1 MSRKEY
7 LNLLRKQPTQWIV
20 ESMES
25 PSAYMTKTHIA
36 LHAIELRNRKGSL
49 A

>member
-1 MSRKEY
+1 MSRKNY
-7 LNLLRKQPTQWIV
+7 LNLLRKQPTRWIV
-20 ESMES
+20 KSMKS

-36 LHAIELRNRKGSL
+36 LHVIELRNRKGTL

>member
-20 ESMES
+20 QSMES
-25 PSAYMTKTHIA
+25 PSAYMSKTHIA
-36 LHAIELRNRKGSL
+36 LHAIELRNRKGRV
-49 A
+49 